1 MRSCAKADR
10 VVRRTLANGTVK
22 EYRYP
27 RGKPQAARF
36 GHDTIGALILAY
48 KRSPEWL
55 ALAPASRA
63 TYAIY
68 LRTLEAD
75 PHTRVPEVTRR
86 HILDMRDALAVERG
100 IGASTGFLRAAS
112 ALFGWA
118 LDREWITT
126 TPLYRVRPLQG
137 GSLPAWTQEQA
148 AQALRVLPEHLRR
161 VVVLAWHT
169 GQRRGDLVR
178 LRWSDYDGRV
188 LRLVQGK
195 TGVALVLPVPAG
207 LRAELDTWKR
217 DASTLTILA
226 DAGGKPWNATYLSS
240 ALGRALDRLGMRG
253 LNVHG
258 LRKLRATELADAG
271 ATTHEIAAITGH
283 RTLGMVAHYTRDAD
297 QERLAGQ
304 GAARVDKRLSKR
316 PAKNTLRG

>member
-1 MRSCAKADR
+1 MRSSAKAER
-10 VVRRTLANGTVK
+10 IVRRRLSDGTVK
-22 EYRYP
+22 EYRYQRHKAP
-27 RGKPQAARF
+27 AARF
-36 GHDTIGALILAY
+36 GHDSLGALILAY

-68 LRTLEAD
+68 IRELEEE
-75 PHTRVPEVTRR
+75 PHTRVADVTRR
-86 HILDMRDALAVERG
+86 HILDVRDALASTRG

-118 LDREWITT
+118 VDREWINA

-137 GSLPAWTQEQA
+137 GTLPTWTQEQA
-148 AQALRVLPEHLRR
+148 ALALRGLPDHLRR

-188 LRLVQGK
+188 LRLTQAK
-195 TGVALVLPVPAG
+195 TGAALVLPVAAG
-207 LRAELDTWKR
+207 LRAELDAWKR

-283 RTLGMVAHYTRDAD
+283 RTLGMIAHYTRAAD
-297 QERLAGQ
+297 QERLAEQ
-304 GAARVDKRLSKR
+304 GAARVEKRLPKR
-316 PAKNTLRG
+316 PAKTALRS